1 VIQEETMPFTF
12 SASGSPSQVLTA
24 IKAATQLPSW
34 LKAAY
39 NKMVENAELVGS
51 VTCAISA
58 TETSGAGD
66 DAGTTL
72 VTTFNQ
78 GYYEITQ

>member
-1 VIQEETMPFTF
+1 MPFTF
-12 SASGSPSQVLTA
+12 STSGSPTAVLAA
-24 IKAATQLPSW
+24 IKAAPQLPLW

-51 VTCAISA
+51 VTCAIST
-58 TETSGAGD
+58 TETKDPGD

-78 GYYEITQ
+78 GYYEIVQ

>member
-1 VIQEETMPFTF
+1 MPFTF
-12 SASGSPSQVLTA
+12 EASGSPEEVLAAITA
-24 IKAATQLPSW
+24 DTQLPLW

-51 VTCAISA
+51 VTCAINA
-58 TETSGAGD
+58 TETTDAGE